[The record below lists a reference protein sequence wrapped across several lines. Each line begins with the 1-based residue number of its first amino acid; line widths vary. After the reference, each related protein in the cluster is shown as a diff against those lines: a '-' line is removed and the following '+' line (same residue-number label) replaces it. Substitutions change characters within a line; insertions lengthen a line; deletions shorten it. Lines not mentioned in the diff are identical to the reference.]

1 MDIKKEFLNQ
11 LKNERYYSDATLN
24 AYLRDIVKFENYLQ
38 EKGISDLTKVTYQD
52 ARLYLGYLN
61 HCEYSKNTIS
71 RLLSSLRVFYQYL
84 LGQQWIAENPFSS
97 ITYKKR
103 EKRLP
108 KFYYPSEIN
117 QIISIA
123 TGTTPL
129 DKRNVALIE
138 ILYSCGLRVSECVS
152 ICVSDIDMSNTLIR
166 VTGKGGK
173 VRFVPFG
180 EVAKQFLSE
189 YLQSARKQLLD
200 GKDHDVLFVNHL
212 GDPLTTVGVAYIL
225 NEIIKKSSLTYD
237 IHPHKLRHSFA
248 THLLN
253 NGADIRVIQEL
264 LGHDSLKATEV
275 YTHVTKDNLYREY
288 MMHHPRSRKKK
299 E

>member
-1 MDIKKEFLNQ
+1 MDVKTAFLNQ
-11 LKNERYYSDATLN
+11 LAHEKFYSQATIDAY
-24 AYLRDIVKFENYLQ
+24 ARDIDKLFSYLSSQ
-38 EKGISDLTKVTYQD
+38 GVTDVTQLTFHQ
-52 ARLYLGYLN
+52 ARFYLGYLN
-61 HCEYSKNTIS
+61 ECGYSKNTIS
-71 RLLSSLRVFYQYL
+71 RLLSSARVFFQYL
-84 LGQQWIAENPFSS
+84 VTNDYCQDNPFRS
-97 ITYKKR
+97 ISYKKR

-108 KFYYPSEIN
+108 KFYYPSEMN
-117 QIISIA
+117 MIIQSAI
-123 TGTTPL
+123 GTTPL

-138 ILYSCGLRVSECVS
+138 LLYSCGLRVSECIGVS
-152 ICVSDIDMSNTLIR
+152 VNDIDHHAQLIR
-166 VTGKGGK
+166 VVGKGGK
-173 VRFVPFG
+173 VRYVPFG
-180 EVAKQFLSE
+180 DVAQHYLSV
-189 YLQSARKQLLD
+189 YLDEARGALMQSKE
-200 GKDHDVLFVNHL
+200 HDILFVNHL
-212 GDPLTTVGVAYIL
+212 GDPLTSVGVAYIL
-225 NEIIKKSSLTYD
+225 NQIIKKSSLTFD